1 MIHGTS
7 RHARVAGVLVV
18 LLLAWAGTAVGAGS
32 PEKADL
38 PVVNL
43 NTASIAELESLPGV
57 GSVRARAIIAERKR
71 RGGFESVGQLAA
83 VKGVGPKL
91 LERLRPQVTVEGEKL
106 AKRP

>member
-1 MIHGTS
+1 MIHGP
-7 RHARVAGVLVV
+7 RKHARVAGVLMA
-18 LLLAWAGTAVGAGS
+18 LLLAWAGTAIGAGS
-32 PEKADL
+32 PEKVDP

-71 RGGFESVGQLAA
+71 RGGFESVEQLAA

-91 LERLRPQVTVEGEKL
+91 LERLRPQVTLEDGRL

>member
-1 MIHGTS
+1 MIHRAS
-7 RHARVAGVLVV
+7 RHAHVAGVLMA
-18 LLLAWAGTAVGAGS
+18 LLLAWAGTAIGAGS
-32 PEKADL
+32 PETVEP

-57 GSVRARAIIAERKR
+57 GTVRARAIIAERKQ
-71 RGGFESVGQLAA
+71 RGGFTSVEQLAA

-91 LERLRPQVTVEGEKL
+91 LERLRPQVTVGSGKL